1 MGVCKLAQS
10 PLLDFERLAGEQ
22 RFGAGEGE
30 ANSLSK

>member
-10 PLLDFERLAGEQ
+10 PLSDSERLAEEQ
-22 RFGAGEGE
+22 RFGAREGE

>member
-10 PLLDFERLAGEQ
+10 PLSDSERLTEEQ
-22 RFGAGEGE
+22 RFGVRERK